1 MQSPHYRYFIEL
13 QPPSGEPVPRSR
25 ETEARRA
32 AARGF
37 IEQMRGWINEKK
49 LDGKVSALT
58 ITMLGQIQITCDTAV
73 INLIRNQDDIAAIRQ
88 SAMYAETPIRWNEAH

>member
-13 QPPSGEPVPRSR
+13 QPSTGEPIPRSR

-37 IEQMRGWINEKK
+37 IETMRGWIRERR
-49 LDGKVSALT
+49 LDEKVSALNV
-58 ITMLGQIQITCDTAV
+58 TMLGQVQITCDSAV